1 MRKPEMQGLLVV
13 LKYTFNKSTEFS
25 IVYCTKPE
33 KSCFLRRNIM
43 HRLFK

>member
-33 KSCFLRRNIM
+33 KK
-43 HRLFK
+43 LFFEKKYNAQTF